1 MLWYVVTIDCV
12 KFLVRFHDCYMVRLA
27 NTGTE
32 VLGLSTL
39 YISDVK
45 WWLDDDMYILA
56 ELVFD
61 EYNSL

>member
-1 MLWYVVTIDCV
+1 
-12 KFLVRFHDCYMVRLA
+12 MVRLA

-32 VLGLSTL
+32 VFGLSTL